1 MKKRVCLLIF
11 ALTLFVSG
19 FSVQAE
25 ESKNTSVLNSYVNL
39 FLEEVKGTKK
49 DESASDLKE
58 SLSRLME
65 SVKPEDAKKILAF
78 VEEKIEEGSWES
90 EEGIE
95 EAIAEGEEKF
105 GKLTDEQKS
114 LILSAVEKVKALGI
128 DPEFLVNQAEKIYEK
143 YSQDIQEDIT
153 ESSQKIAQEAQNKI
167 KEEID
172 KSLTDYFSDMVNSVK
187 AFFQGIFKK

>member
-1 MKKRVCLLIF
+1 MKKRVCLLVF
-11 ALTLFVSG
+11 ALTLFMSG

-78 VEEKIEEGSWES
+78 VEEKIEEGNWEN

-105 GKLTDEQKS
+105 GKLTQEQRN
-114 LILSAVEKVKALGI
+114 LILSAVEKIKALGI
-128 DPEFLVNQAEKIYEK
+128 DPEFLINQAEKIYEK

-153 ESSQKIAQEAQNKI
+153 ESSQKIAQEAQTKI